1 MQGIHHPGDN
11 HGSRPRMIVLGAK
24 KWLSGQNGTWTF
36 TGTQKKKK
44 DLDAID
50 KLDHQSLILIE
61 FEKHSKY

>member
-1 MQGIHHPGDN
+1 
-11 HGSRPRMIVLGAK
+11 MIVLGAK